1 MKRKYLIYIIIL
13 LMVLVVI
20 YFIFRKN
27 DVTIEEDVYT
37 DDLIKEELLAMIN
50 SDKVS
55 SKITSIMHG
64 MDKINL
70 MDTDVSIVNGEIKI
84 TDKNGLEINKK
95 IDNDSFYKMV
105 GYNDKDNGYVY
116 ILTNS
121 GYVYYFDLD
130 NKDITKLNF
139 SNVDELLV
147 VDVFRTYID
156 TGKEESDKIIY
167 LVSSGKFVEVK

>member
-1 MKRKYLIYIIIL
+1 
-13 LMVLVVI
+13 
-20 YFIFRKN
+20 
-27 DVTIEEDVYT
+27 
-37 DDLIKEELLAMIN
+37 
-50 SDKVS
+50 
-55 SKITSIMHG
+55 MHG

-121 GYVYYFDLD
+121 GYEYYFDLD
-130 NKDITKLNF
+130 NKDITKLNY

>member
-1 MKRKYLIYIIIL
+1 MKRKYLIYIMIL

-84 TDKNGLEINKK
+84 TENTHSIHHLFFPLSMVQILE
-95 IDNDSFYKMV
+95 
-105 GYNDKDNGYVY
+105 
-116 ILTNS
+116 
-121 GYVYYFDLD
+121 
-130 NKDITKLNF
+130 
-139 SNVDELLV
+139 
-147 VDVFRTYID
+147 
-156 TGKEESDKIIY
+156 
-167 LVSSGKFVEVK
+167 